1 MAPTGGPLL
10 LPRIW
15 WIVFAIFI
23 PFMLAELPMS
33 LKNLAVENVDI
44 TECSDAVRGYVPNKP
59 HCYFK
64 QDAGSLVCFRG
75 MDSRR
80 TSQNRALSNRT
91 RQLILC
97 QWPAGSFDPR
107 ELLDVVPNMET
118 FAITGDSLWKLK
130 GDFPA
135 FPYLRAINIT
145 GTKLNYTR
153 DSAFQ
158 QLPDLKLLNM
168 RGNALV
174 QIVPFKFQS
183 SHVEIYLQGN
193 PWNCTNDMIWLLEE
207 QSGFYV
213 DKSTLVCKDW
223 KYTGRPMMMAMEYK
237 RVLREHCR
245 HEQLQNCTCRISYLR
260 LCDSGTSFHPLVTVN
275 CTGKQFYRLP
285 SYLPPNTTVLHM
297 SNNLISDVSQLTVD
311 DYYNQVQDIYL
322 DNNKISSIDI
332 LEDSVWLDNFRIFSL
347 RGNQINRIRVYSME
361 HALERNPH
369 VGQLFLAYNPW
380 RCGCR
385 FATRMQEFLRKHE
398 SVVVD
403 SRNITCYTLD
413 EEGHKSYLPVMTLTP
428 NDVCLVSEKNE
439 AAIYDILSVIFA
451 SLILLIISKLAYDY
465 YIYRK
470 YGKLPWLI
478 MKMP

>member
-1 MAPTGGPLL
+1 
-10 LPRIW
+10 
-15 WIVFAIFI
+15 
-23 PFMLAELPMS
+23 MS
-33 LKNLAVENVDI
+33 LKNLAVENVVV
-44 TECSDAVRGYVPNKP
+44 TECSESKP
-59 HCYFK
+59 PHINSKHHCSIK
-64 QDAGSLVCFRG
+64 QDARMVCFHG
-75 MDSRR
+75 LDSRK
-80 TSQNRALSNRT
+80 TLHNRALFNRT
-91 RQLILC
+91 RELILC
-97 QWPAGSFDPR
+97 QWAASSFDPR
-107 ELLDVVPNMET
+107 ELLDFVPNVEN
-118 FAITGDSLWKLK
+118 FAITGENLWKIR
-130 GDFPA
+130 GIFPVL
-135 FPYLRAINIT
+135 PNLRAINIT
-145 GTKLNYTR
+145 GTKLNYTGETV
-153 DSAFQ
+153 FQ
-158 QLPDLKLLNM
+158 QLPALKVLNM

-174 QIVPFKFQS
+174 QIVPFKFQTND
-183 SHVEIYLQGN
+183 VEIYLQGN

-213 DKSTLVCKDW
+213 DKSLLVCKDW

-245 HEQLQNCTCRISYLR
+245 HEQIQNCTCRISYLR

-297 SNNLISDVSQLTVD
+297 SNNLISDVSQLTND
-311 DYYNQVQDIYL
+311 DYFIQVQDIYL
-322 DNNKISSIDI
+322 DNNQITSIDI
-332 LEDSVWLDNFRIFSL
+332 LEDSAWLDNFRIFSL
-347 RGNQINRIRVYSME
+347 RGNLINRIRVYSME
-361 HALERNPH
+361 HALERNAH

-428 NDVCLVSEKNE
+428 NDVCLASEDNR
-439 AAIYDILSVIFA
+439 AAVYDILSVIFA
-451 SLILLIISKLAYDY
+451 SLILLIVSKLAYDY

-478 MKMP
+478 RKMP